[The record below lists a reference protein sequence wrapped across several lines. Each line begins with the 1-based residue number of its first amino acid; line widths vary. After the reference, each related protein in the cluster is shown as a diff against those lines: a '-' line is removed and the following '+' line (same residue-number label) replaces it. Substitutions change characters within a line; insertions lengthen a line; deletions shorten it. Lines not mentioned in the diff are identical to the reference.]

1 LKAIENDL
9 DGNYIILNDIDL
21 SIYGVLTQSFIN
33 GTFTGNLSGQSFT
46 VLGLAVESPNNSGT
60 IGLFKTLSGSSI
72 EDLTLEAFNITGN
85 GGGSGFRFGALA
97 GEVSG
102 PNTRLKNIIVTN
114 SSIDTTT
121 GGESGA
127 LIGILQR
134 GTLELENITISAI
147 VKGTSY
153 IGGLIGFV
161 DGLHSEVLTGSN
173 ITILNTNPNPNSNAN
188 PNLSIKGHLFGT
200 IRQSVVN
207 ITNINI
213 INGES
218 LKLVGFRFDN
228 QTTYL
233 VTPDDNAATDFSNAS
248 IIAP

>member
-1 LKAIENDL
+1 LFGSFEL
-9 DGNYIILNDIDL
+9 QNDIDL
-21 SIYGVLTQSFIN
+21 SSYTNLTKSFIDA
-33 GTFTGNLSGQSFT
+33 TFTGNLSGQSFT

-72 EDLTLEAFNITGN
+72 EDLTLEAFNITGS
-85 GGGSGFRFGALA
+85 GGGNGFRFGALA

-161 DGLHSEVLTGSN
+161 DGLNSEVLTGSN
-173 ITILNTNPNPNSNAN
+173 ITILNTNLNPNSNAT

-200 IRQSVVN
+200 IRQSRVN
-207 ITNINI
+207 ITNINV
-213 INGES
+213 INGAS
-218 LKLVGFRFDN
+218 LNLVGFAFNN

-248 IIAP
+248 IIAPDPNS